1 MPINTEK
8 ARKDSFFNLY
18 FTSTIS
24 IAVALFMLG
33 LVAMLLLWG
42 NHVTRFAK
50 ENLVVSL
57 ILSDA
62 TTDDDLTRI
71 EKYLASTDFVK
82 HYQYISKDA
91 ALEEHIADVG
101 DNPVELL
108 GYNPIKAS
116 IEVNLKAEFISEAF
130 LQKLSKDIEIYPFVE
145 NVAYQ
150 QIMISD
156 LNTNVKRISLVLLLI
171 SLILVLIT
179 VILINNTIRISIYSK
194 RFVINTMK
202 LVGAKAWFIRR
213 PFLWRFIK
221 NGLIASF
228 LACFG
233 LFGVGYYIQRMD
245 FSLPLYDYRFF
256 VPIIVVVFAV
266 GFLVSFLAALFCIN
280 RYIRMKSGDL
290 YFI

>member
-1 MPINTEK
+1 MTK
-8 ARKDSFFNLY
+8 KSL
-18 FTSTIS
+18 
-24 IAVALFMLG
+24 AVL
-33 LVAMLLLWG
+33 
-42 NHVTRFAK
+42 
-50 ENLVVSL
+50 SL
-57 ILSDA
+57 
-62 TTDDDLTRI
+62 
-71 EKYLASTDFVK
+71 K
-82 HYQYISKDA
+82 YISKDA

-202 LVGAKAWFIRR
+202 TRR
-213 PFLWRFIK
+213 SEGVVYTSSVPVAVRQER
-221 NGLIASF
+221 ADSF
-228 LACFG
+228 
-233 LFGVGYYIQRMD
+233 
-245 FSLPLYDYRFF
+245 
-256 VPIIVVVFAV
+256 
-266 GFLVSFLAALFCIN
+266 VS
-280 RYIRMKSGDL
+280 G
-290 YFI
+290 

>member
-1 MPINTEK
+1 MPKNLEK
-8 ARKDSFFNLY
+8 ARRDSFFNLY

-24 IAVALFMLG
+24 IAVSLFMVG
-33 LVAMLLLWG
+33 LVAFLLLWG
-42 NHVTRFAK
+42 NSAAKYTK
-50 ENLVVSL
+50 ENIVISLV
-57 ILSDA
+57 LSDS
-62 TTDDDLTRI
+62 TTNDDIQRI
-71 EKYLASTDFVK
+71 ESYLKNAEFVLKYKYINKEEALAEYV
-82 HYQYISKDA
+82 
-91 ALEEHIADVG
+91 ADIG

-116 IEVNLKAEFISEAF
+116 FEVNLKAEFINNVF
-130 LQKLSKDIEIYPFVE
+130 LKSLEKKFSNYTFVE

-150 QIMISD
+150 KVMIAD
-156 LNTNVKRISLVLLLI
+156 FNANIQKISAVLLLF
-171 SLILVLIT
+171 SILLLAIT

-213 PFLWRFIK
+213 PFLWRFVK

>member
-71 EKYLASTDFVK
+71 ENYLASADFVK

-130 LQKLSKDIEIYPFVE
+130 LQKLSKDIEIY
-145 NVAYQ
+145 
-150 QIMISD
+150 
-156 LNTNVKRISLVLLLI
+156 
-171 SLILVLIT
+171 
-179 VILINNTIRISIYSK
+179 
-194 RFVINTMK
+194 
-202 LVGAKAWFIRR
+202 
-213 PFLWRFIK
+213 
-221 NGLIASF
+221 
-228 LACFG
+228 
-233 LFGVGYYIQRMD
+233 
-245 FSLPLYDYRFF
+245 
-256 VPIIVVVFAV
+256 
-266 GFLVSFLAALFCIN
+266 
-280 RYIRMKSGDL
+280 
-290 YFI
+290 

>member
-71 EKYLASTDFVK
+71 EKYLASADFVK

-150 QIMISD
+150 QIMIPTIKDMVVIQFIMQAGNIMSIGFEKAYALQTD
-156 LNTNVKRISLVLLLI
+156 MNLQSSEIIATYVYKKGLLDGDYSFSTAVGLFN
-171 SLILVLIT
+171 T
-179 VILINNTIRISIYSK
+179 VINVILLVAINKI
-194 RFVINTMK
+194 V
-202 LVGAKAWFIRR
+202 AKMNDGKGI
-213 PFLWRFIK
+213 
-221 NGLIASF
+221 
-228 LACFG
+228 
-233 LFGVGYYIQRMD
+233 
-245 FSLPLYDYRFF
+245 
-256 VPIIVVVFAV
+256 
-266 GFLVSFLAALFCIN
+266 
-280 RYIRMKSGDL
+280 
-290 YFI
+290 

>member
-1 MPINTEK
+1 
-8 ARKDSFFNLY
+8 
-18 FTSTIS
+18 
-24 IAVALFMLG
+24 MLG

-71 EKYLASTDFVK
+71 ENYLASADFVK

-101 DNPVELL
+101 DNPMELF

-213 PFLWRFIK
+213 PFLWRFVK